1 MGQMENLST
10 AHLKS
15 FRGKQLRI
23 QYWGSKQPES
33 FPCEAEEY
41 VPVPVHELVLAS
53 IIQSLAKPPSP
64 RHVCGINLASQK

>member
-1 MGQMENLST
+1 MVGGSPDAQMENLST

-41 VPVPVHELVLAS
+41 VPVPVHGLVCSKYNDGGSVLRM
-53 IIQSLAKPPSP
+53 Q
-64 RHVCGINLASQK
+64 RC

>member
-1 MGQMENLST
+1 MRQMENLST

-41 VPVPVHELVLAS
+41 VPVPVHELVSSKYNNGGSVL
-53 IIQSLAKPPSP
+53 
-64 RHVCGINLASQK
+64 RMRRC